1 MSHGFLLHSRP
12 FRESSVIAAF
22 ITDADGRIDLIV
34 RSVRGKPSK
43 KNNPILPFCR
53 YELSWVGRGELK
65 NLNSFEAVAAPVEL
79 QGSRLF
85 CGLYLN
91 ELLYYLLSM
100 LEADPALMQIYADS
114 IVQLSVQESP
124 EPTLRV
130 FEMVLLEK
138 LGYGIDFFHDV
149 SGAILDSESYYRFV
163 PEQGLVSVA
172 VAEAT
177 AVNIGKG
184 RDFFAIGARDFSTVT
199 VRQLAKST
207 MRSALAVCLGG
218 KKLRSRELFL

>member
-22 ITDADGRIDLIV
+22 MTDTDGRIDLIV

-65 NLNSFEAVAAPVEL
+65 NLHSFEAVAAPIGL

-100 LEADPALMQIYADS
+100 LEADSTLMQIYADS
-114 IVQLSVQESP
+114 ICQLSVQENP
-124 EPTLRV
+124 EPTLRL
-130 FEMVLLEK
+130 FEITLLEK

-149 SGAILDSESYYRFV
+149 SGATLNPEGYYRFV

-172 VAEAT
+172 AATSVA
-177 AVNIGKG
+177 IGKG

-207 MRSALAVCLGG
+207 MRSALAVCLGS

>member
-1 MSHGFLLHSRP
+1 MSRGFLLHSRP

-22 ITDADGRIDLIV
+22 MTDTDGRVDLIV

-43 KNNPILPFCR
+43 KNNPILPFCQ

-65 NLNSFEAVAAPVEL
+65 NLHSVEAMATPVEL

-91 ELLYYLLSM
+91 ELLYYLLSV
-100 LEADPALMQIYADS
+100 LEADAALMQIYADS
-114 IVQLSVQESP
+114 IFQLSVQDSP
-124 EPTLRV
+124 EPTLRL

-149 SGAILDSESYYRFV
+149 SGAILNPEEYYQFI
-163 PEQGLVSVA
+163 PEQGLVNVMP
-172 VAEAT
+172 AT
-177 AVNIGKG
+177 AVDIGRG
-184 RDFFAIGARDFSTVT
+184 CDFLAIGERDFSIVA

-207 MRSALAVCLGG
+207 MRSALAICLGG

>member
-1 MSHGFLLHSRP
+1 MSRGFLLHSRP

-22 ITDADGRIDLIV
+22 MTDTDGRIDLIV
-34 RSVRGKPSK
+34 RSVRGKPGK
-43 KNNPILPFCR
+43 KNNPLLPFCR

-65 NLNSFEAVAAPVEL
+65 NLHSFEAVAAPVEL
-79 QGSRLF
+79 QGARLF

-91 ELLYYLLSM
+91 ELLYYLLSV

-114 IVQLSVQESP
+114 IVQLSVQDNP
-124 EPTLRV
+124 EPTLRL

-149 SGAILDSESYYRFV
+149 SGAMLNPEGYYRFL
-163 PEQGLVSVA
+163 PEQGLVSVKA
-172 VAEAT
+172 AT
-177 AVNIGKG
+177 AADIGKG
-184 RDFFAIGARDFSTVT
+184 RDFFAIGERNFSTVE
-199 VRQLAKST
+199 VRQLAKFT